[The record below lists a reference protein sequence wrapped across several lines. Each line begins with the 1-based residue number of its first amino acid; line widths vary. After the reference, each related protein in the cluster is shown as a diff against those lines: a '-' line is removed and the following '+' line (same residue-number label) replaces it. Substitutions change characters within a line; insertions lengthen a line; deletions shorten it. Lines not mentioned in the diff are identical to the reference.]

1 MSSDSATPALSR
13 RLRLAGVI
21 LALIAVT
28 LVVIGIVSRARADAR
43 LQDWTEAQAVSTV
56 AVVRPK
62 ASDTASSLDLPGRLE
77 AYARAPIYARVGG
90 YLKYWKADI
99 GMPVKAGQLLAEI
112 ETPELDQQLLQARA
126 DLASAEANATMAGKT
141 AKRWQSMVG
150 SDAVSKQEAD
160 EKANDLAVKQAV
172 VKAMQANVERMQ
184 ALKGFTR
191 ILAPFTGSVT
201 ARSTDVGALINA
213 GSGGGTELFV
223 ISDTRKLR
231 LYVSVPQNQLPNI
244 KLGARARVTV
254 PDQPGKSYLAT
265 VDSSAQSVQVASGT
279 VLMQLMIDNS
289 AGDLLPGG
297 YARVSFEPAQAATH
311 LNIPV
316 SALMFGK
323 SGLRVATVDS
333 DNKVRLKPVTLA
345 RDLGKSIDI
354 GSGLEAGDRVI
365 ESPPDGINE
374 GDLVHVAE
382 PEAKPA
388 ATGKRD
394 GGKG

>member
-28 LVVIGIVSRARADAR
+28 LVVIGIVSRASADAR

-90 YLKYWKADI
+90 YLKHWKADI

-191 ILAPFTGSVT
+191 ILAPFTGTVT

-244 KLGARARVTV
+244 KLGAKARVTV

-265 VDSSAQSVQVASGT
+265 VDSSAQSVQIASGT

-382 PEAKPA
+382 PKAKPA
-388 ATGKRD
+388 VTGKRD
-394 GGKG
+394 GDKG